1 MRSRQGRDTESRHGA
16 KRGEAATKGWP
27 RRLLP
32 LVLLAAAAAL
42 VVSQGWH
49 SYLTLEHLA
58 ANRETLRGLI
68 GANLPLV
75 LVAYIALYIV
85 VVALSLPGGSLLTV
99 SSGFLFGWMV
109 GGLASVLGATI
120 GAVIIFLIAR
130 TSLGEPL
137 AARAGPRLAKLRQGF
152 QKDALNYLLFL
163 RLVPLFPFW
172 LVNLAPALLGVP
184 LSTYIIGTAFG
195 IVPGTFAFAYAGVGL
210 DSVIEAQR
218 RVYEECLVEAGSE
231 GAATCRFSLD
241 PGALVTKELLIA
253 LLLLGAVALIP
264 PMLKLVRERKPRA

>member
-1 MRSRQGRDTESRHGA
+1 MRSRQRHDTESRHGA

-32 LVLLAAAAAL
+32 LALLAVAAAL

-49 SYLTLEHLA
+49 GYLTLEHLA

-68 GANLPLV
+68 ASNLPLAIA
-75 LVAYIALYIV
+75 AYIALYIV
-85 VVALSLPGGSLLTV
+85 VVALSLPGGALLTV
-99 SSGFLFGWMV
+99 SSGFLFGWVV
-109 GGLASVLGATI
+109 GGLASVLGATV
-120 GAVIIFLIAR
+120 GAVIVFLIAR

-152 QKDALNYLLFL
+152 QKNALNYLLFL
-163 RLVPLFPFW
+163 RLVPVFPFW

-184 LSTYIIGTAFG
+184 LSTYVIGTAIG

-218 RVYEECLVEAGSE
+218 RAYETCLLEAGSE
-231 GAATCRFSLD
+231 GAAACRFSLD
-241 PGALVTKELLIA
+241 PGALVTRELLIA
-253 LLLLGAVALIP
+253 LLLLGGVALIP
-264 PMLKLVRERKPRA
+264 PVLKALRQRAPGA